1 MYREIT
7 YKNKLN
13 LPNVINCIIVSED
26 NKWLLVKEV
35 HTDALI
41 MICKTAIIKNL
52 ESKIQTTEGV
62 SGSQNK

>member
-7 YKNKLN
+7 YRNKLN
-13 LPNVINCIIVSED
+13 LPNVINCTIVSED